1 MSHTQDPF
9 YLVREEIQESL
20 TALEKSYSRL
30 QALPSTIPE
39 FGRLRHEVQEGCES
53 VSWQVDQ
60 LQRAIDIAVRNPTR
74 FNLSD
79 EEVESRKQWSR
90 SARQK
95 VDDVRQGLALLV
107 RQADSAASAAAAT
120 EMSSAA
126 YRDNDVFIGNQT
138 DRQTQLMRQQDDD
151 LDELSQHVSQIGQI
165 GLTIHEELESQGQ
178 LLEELDED
186 LDATTNRLAAAQK
199 KVEVVLKR
207 AGAKGQMCII
217 VVLTVILV
225 LLVVFTFT

>member
-1 MSHTQDPF
+1 M
-9 YLVREEIQESL
+9 
-20 TALEKSYSRL
+20 
-30 QALPSTIPE
+30 
-39 FGRLRHEVQEGCES
+39 
-53 VSWQVDQ
+53 DQ